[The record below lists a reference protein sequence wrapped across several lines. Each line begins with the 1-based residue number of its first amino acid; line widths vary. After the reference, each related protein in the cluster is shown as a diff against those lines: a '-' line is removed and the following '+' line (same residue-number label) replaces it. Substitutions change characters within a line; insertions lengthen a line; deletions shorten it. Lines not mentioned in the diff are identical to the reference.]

1 MAIDLTNNISAKG
14 AVDALRT
21 ILKSRKQPLIIEP
34 SKMGKGNG
42 PQLQLP
48 QNVKVRPQ
56 PQPKQPNEPQINQP
70 NQPKQPGEPTPN
82 QPGQNQPN
90 QPQQPG
96 QNQPGQPQP
105 NQPGQNQPGQNQ
117 PGQSQPGQSGQNQPG
132 QQPQNGQNQ
141 PGQQGQKQPGQDP
154 QNGQNKQDKGD
165 PGDQKSKQQSQPG
178 EDENKDPWDEL
189 VDDETEDEKQARIDR
204 INDPTNN
211 QKDIDQ
217 IRQDKELRDGEILR
231 AKQKAKD
238 EIIKATQGASLQDF
252 SSFSADLFKAISTQ
266 IKPAKHKEDS
276 YRRPNPSYAGTNY
289 LVPGKD
295 YPDKKEIPVIAVY
308 FDQSA
313 SWGPSDVKKGLKA
326 IASIARFEQQKR
338 IKLKVLFFANHLHDK
353 PKGQGWYEN
362 GTQGFPEVLAHINN
376 PANKITNVIVL
387 SDDDIEGQTDWQYQP
402 HVRVRG
408 CVWFLWGSGRS
419 LTAPKYLKGDRG
431 NFEYKL

>member
-56 PQPKQPNEPQINQP
+56 PQPKQPNDPQL
-70 NQPKQPGEPTPN
+70 NQPKKPGEPTP
-82 QPGQNQPN
+82 
-90 QPQQPG
+90 
-96 QNQPGQPQP
+96 NQPGQPQP
-105 NQPGQNQPGQNQ
+105 NQPGQNPPGQ
-117 PGQSQPGQSGQNQPG
+117 PGQNQPG

-141 PGQQGQKQPGQDP
+141 PGQNGQKQPGQDP

-165 PGDQKSKQQSQPG
+165 PSDQKSKQQSQPG

-217 IRQDKELRDGEILR
+217 IRQDKEIRDGEILR

-295 YPDKKEIPVIAVY
+295 YPDKKEIPVIAIY

-313 SWGPSDVKKGLKA
+313 S
-326 IASIARFEQQKR
+326 
-338 IKLKVLFFANHLHDK
+338 
-353 PKGQGWYEN
+353 
-362 GTQGFPEVLAHINN
+362 
-376 PANKITNVIVL
+376 
-387 SDDDIEGQTDWQYQP
+387 
-402 HVRVRG
+402 
-408 CVWFLWGSGRS
+408 
-419 LTAPKYLKGDRG
+419 
-431 NFEYKL
+431 